1 MYYYFLPQPPY
12 FLVLA
17 GLLIGITCGLAFQ
30 ATLKQK
36 AQDWLKLPVS
46 QKIDLSVLQ
55 IPFLGMC
62 LGICVFLASG
72 FEIFL
77 LDSWLAYAIAF
88 PTTIFIGSLVWIQL
102 GQLLQQLQRGGS
114 KAIDLD
120 GVR

>member
-1 MYYYFLPQPPY
+1 MYYYFVPQPPY

-17 GLLIGITCGLAFQ
+17 GLLTGITCGLAFQ

-36 AQDWLKLPVS
+36 AQDWLKLPAS
-46 QKIDLSVLQ
+46 EKIDRSVLQ
-55 IPFLGMC
+55 FPFLGMC

-77 LDSWLAYAIAF
+77 LNPWLAYAIAF
-88 PTTIFIGSLVWIQL
+88 PTTIFIASLVWIQL
-102 GQLLQQLQRGGS
+102 GELLQQLQRGGS

-120 GVR
+120 RF